1 MVLYLERLYLRQS
14 LWIHCGIYIYKLL
27 FDVSCPNLF
36 PLFRFTA
43 SGCLAEV
50 RSTCRCSGQVCYFS
64 LLAKGIDFCGVTVIK
79 DYATLASSTVL
90 TSCLGTRLTE
100 SSADECAG
108 TTSNYIW

>member
-79 DYATLASSTVL
+79 DYATLASL
-90 TSCLGTRLTE
+90 TAALLDYS
-100 SSADECAG
+100 
-108 TTSNYIW
+108 